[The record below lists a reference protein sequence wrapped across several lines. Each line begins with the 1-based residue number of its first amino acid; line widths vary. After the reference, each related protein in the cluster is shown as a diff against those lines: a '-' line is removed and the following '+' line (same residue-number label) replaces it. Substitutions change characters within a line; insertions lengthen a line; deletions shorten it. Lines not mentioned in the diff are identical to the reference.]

1 MTMARRGEVV
11 KLERVLGGKDLGY
24 LDALDAAG
32 LHALRE
38 ALSAIL
44 FDDAKPVLQ
53 RVATAS
59 KLLPVSLVAKVGER
73 VFGATLCAQVTGLLA
88 PSYALDL
95 ALRMS
100 NPFLASVSAM
110 IDPRSAGKVVAAIP
124 ADRIIAVAA
133 VLIERGDFVTMA
145 RFVDY
150 LSPATIGAV
159 IESVANE
166 LHLLQ
171 IGAYVESR
179 TKLRELIGQ
188 LALERTRKML
198 AALRGTDA
206 DRWLEALA
214 IAEALDDESRGKL
227 GDIAAELEPEVMRA
241 LIAVAKRHGVWE
253 SALMFADAMSEVGKR
268 KFFALVHEATEATEA
283 AEAGTLPEAWTPT
296 AGSESFPGSLCRR
309 CTFVRLVQATRSEFI
324 MCTEPTLPKYGP
336 QPVRACRR
344 FVPA

>member
-11 KLERVLGGKDLGY
+11 KLERVLGRKDLGY

-198 AALRGTDA
+198 AALRGADA

-268 KFFALVHEATEATEA
+268 KFFALVHEAR
-283 AEAGTLPEAWTPT
+283 TPT
-296 AGSESFPGSLCRR
+296 A
-309 CTFVRLVQATRSEFI
+309 T
-324 MCTEPTLPKYGP
+324 
-336 QPVRACRR
+336 
-344 FVPA
+344 